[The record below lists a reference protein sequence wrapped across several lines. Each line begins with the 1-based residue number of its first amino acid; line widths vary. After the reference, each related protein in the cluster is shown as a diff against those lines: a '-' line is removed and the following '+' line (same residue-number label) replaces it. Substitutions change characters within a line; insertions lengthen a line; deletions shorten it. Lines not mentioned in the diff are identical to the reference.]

1 MHKRVFLKNNLLAM
15 TAAVVFGVLSQL
27 GVLLIASLP
36 LFILFKYGALSFT
49 TLVVLGVLVPVVGL
63 LRPFFRFLEQYFNHL
78 VAFRILENYRLVLFK
93 ELKNTS
99 LDLLTETYKSDFL
112 TVLTKDIET
121 LELFFAHTISPFF
134 ISVVLEVFV
143 LAAAY
148 FISPLLVLIV
158 FCTHLLILLL
168 YFISF
173 KLSQSKF
180 NETRSLFKTLT
191 KVIFLKTSALRSIYM
206 FGQTRQASAEI
217 EEQSTKLNQKNV
229 FLNLLIEG
237 KMTFVTAFTTLLA
250 VILTYFAKY
259 LFKVEFASYFAPILF
274 YLTLFLAFS
283 LSTLFEQY
291 ALVQSADKRVK
302 KVYAMPKENQ
312 VVGQTDITFE
322 SVCFKSV
329 NFGYKPD
336 QLVIKDLSFD
346 IKVGEIF
353 GVSGRSGVGKS
364 TLVKL
369 ISGLVKPVSGE
380 IVFNNRH
387 KISAINTKS
396 LNQNV
401 SVLFQDEHIF
411 KDTLRYN
418 LTLGNSSIQDK
429 AIIKAIE
436 QAGLGVF
443 FKNHNQNLDLE
454 LTPEHLNISTGEKF
468 RIGLCRAILKNSRLI
483 VLDEPTRFL
492 DPENEENVLSIIAN
506 LKQNHAFLIITHKP
520 RPFLICDKII
530 KLN

>member
-27 GVLLIASLP
+27 SVLLIAVIP
-36 LFILFKYGALSFT
+36 LFILFKYSTLSFN
-49 TLVVLGVLVPVVGL
+49 TLVVLGTLVPTAGL

-99 LDLLTETYKSDFL
+99 LDLLVDTYKSDFL

-134 ISVVLEVFV
+134 ISVILEVFV
-143 LAAAY
+143 LATAY
-148 FISPLLVLIV
+148 FISPLLVLIIL
-158 FCTHLLILLL
+158 CTHLLILLL
-168 YFISF
+168 YFAFF

-180 NETRSLFKTLT
+180 TETRSLFKTLT
-191 KVIFLKTSALRSIYM
+191 KVIFVKTSALRSIYM
-206 FGQTRQASAEI
+206 FGQTKQASADI
-217 EEQSTKLNQKNV
+217 KAHSDKLNQKNV

-237 KMTFVTAFTTLLA
+237 KMTLTTTFVTMLTVLLA
-250 VILTYFAKY
+250 YFAKY
-259 LFKVEFASYFAPILF
+259 LFKVEFAGYFSPILF
-274 YLTLFLAFS
+274 YLTLFLVFS
-283 LSTLFEQY
+283 LSTLFEQF
-291 ALVQSADKRVK
+291 ALVQSADERVK
-302 KVYAMPKENQ
+302 KVYAMPKENK
-312 VVGQTDITFE
+312 VVCKTDFTFE

-329 NFGYKPD
+329 NFGYKAD
-336 QLVIKDLSFD
+336 QMVIKDLSFE

-369 ISGLVKPVSGE
+369 ISGLVQPVSGE
-380 IVFNNRH
+380 IIFNSQHN
-387 KISAINTKS
+387 INTINTKS

-429 AIIKAIE
+429 EIIKAIE
-436 QAGLGVF
+436 QAGLGEF
-443 FKNHNQNLDLE
+443 FKNHGHDLDLV

-492 DPENEENVLSIIAN
+492 DPENEENVLGIVAN
-506 LKQNHAFLIITHKP
+506 LKQTHTFLIITHKP

>member
-1 MHKRVFLKNNLLAM
+1 MHKRVFLKNNFIAM
-15 TAAVVFGVLSQL
+15 TAAVCFGVLSQL
-27 GVLLIASLP
+27 SVLIIAALP
-36 LFILFKYGALSFT
+36 LFILFKYSTLSFT
-49 TLVVLGVLVPVVGL
+49 TLVALGTLVPTAGL

-134 ISVVLEVFV
+134 ISVILEVFV
-143 LAAAY
+143 LITAY
-148 FISPLLVLIV
+148 FISPLLVLII
-158 FCTHLLILLL
+158 FSAHSLILLL
-168 YFISF
+168 YFMFF

-180 NETRSLFKTLT
+180 TQTRSLFKTLT
-191 KVIFLKTSALRSIYM
+191 KVIFVKTSSLRSIYM
-206 FGQTRQASAEI
+206 FGQVKQASAEI
-217 EEQSTKLNQKNV
+217 KEHSTKLNQKNV

-237 KMTFVTAFTTLLA
+237 KMTFVTAFSTLLA
-250 VILTYFAKY
+250 IVLTYFAKG

-274 YLTLFLAFS
+274 YLTLFLVFS
-283 LSTLFEQY
+283 LSALFEQY
-291 ALVQSADKRVK
+291 ALVQSADERVK
-302 KVYAMPKENQ
+302 KVYAMSKENE
-312 VVGQTDITFE
+312 VVGKTDFTFE

-329 NFGYKPD
+329 NFGYKAD
-336 QLVIKDLSFD
+336 QMVIKDLSFE
-346 IKVGEIF
+346 IMVGEIF

-369 ISGLVKPVSGE
+369 ISGLVQPVSGE
-380 IVFNNRH
+380 IVFNNKH
-387 KISAINTKS
+387 NINSINTKS

-418 LTLGNSSIQDK
+418 LTLGNQSIQDK
-429 AIIKAIE
+429 EIIKAIY
-436 QAGLGVF
+436 QAGLGEF
-443 FKNHNQNLDLE
+443 FKNHGENLDLE

-468 RIGLCRAILKNSRLI
+468 RIALCRAILRNSQLI

-492 DPENEENVLSIIAN
+492 DPENEENVLSIVAN
-506 LKQNHAFLIITHKP
+506 LKQTHAFLIITHKP
-520 RPFLICDKII
+520 KPFLICDKII
-530 KLN
+530 NLN

>member
-15 TAAVVFGVLSQL
+15 TAAVCFGVLSQL
-27 GVLLIASLP
+27 SVLLIAVLP
-36 LFILFKYGALSFT
+36 LFILFKYSVLSFA
-49 TLVVLGVLVPVVGL
+49 TLVVLGTLVPTVGL

-99 LDLLTETYKSDFL
+99 LDILTETYKSDFL

-134 ISVVLEVFV
+134 ISVILEVFV
-143 LAAAY
+143 LVSAY
-148 FISPLLVLIV
+148 FISPLLVLII
-158 FCTHLLILLL
+158 FSTHLLILLL
-168 YFISF
+168 YFMFF

-180 NETRSLFKTLT
+180 NQTRSLFKTLT
-191 KVIFLKTSALRSIYM
+191 KVIFVKTSALRSIYM
-206 FGQTRQASAEI
+206 FGQTKQASAEI
-217 EEQSTKLNQKNV
+217 KEHSSKLNQKNV

-237 KMTFVTAFTTLLA
+237 KMTLVTAFATLLA
-250 VILTYFAKY
+250 VVLAYFAKG
-259 LFKVEFASYFAPILF
+259 LFKVEFGSYFAPILF
-274 YLTLFLAFS
+274 YLTLFLVFS

-291 ALVQSADKRVK
+291 ALVQSADERVK

-312 VVGQTDITFE
+312 VVGKTDFTFE
-322 SVCFKSV
+322 TLTLKSV
-329 NFGYKPD
+329 NFGYKVD
-336 QLVIKDLSFD
+336 QPVIKDLSFE

-369 ISGLVKPVSGE
+369 ISGLVQPVSGE
-380 IVFNNRH
+380 IIFNNKH
-387 KISAINTKS
+387 SINSINTKS

-429 AIIKAIE
+429 DIIHAIQ
-436 QAGLGVF
+436 QAGLGEF
-443 FKNHNQNLDLE
+443 FKNHKQNLDLE

-468 RIGLCRAILKNSRLI
+468 RIALCRAILKNSRLI

-492 DPENEENVLSIIAN
+492 DPENEEKVLKIIEN
-506 LKQNHAFLIITHKP
+506 LKANHAFLIITHRPK
-520 RPFLICDKII
+520 PFLICDKII
-530 KLN
+530 DLN

>member
-15 TAAVVFGVLSQL
+15 TAAVCFGVLSQL
-27 GVLLIASLP
+27 SVLLIAILP
-36 LFILFKYGALSFT
+36 LFILFKYNVLSFT
-49 TLVVLGVLVPVVGL
+49 TLVVLGTLVPTVGL

-134 ISVVLEVFV
+134 ISVILEVFV
-143 LAAAY
+143 LITAY
-148 FISPLLVLIV
+148 FVSPLLVLII
-158 FCTHLLILLL
+158 FSTHLLILLL
-168 YFISF
+168 YFMFF

-180 NETRSLFKTLT
+180 VETRSLFKTLT
-191 KVIFLKTSALRSIYM
+191 KVIFVKTSALRSIYM
-206 FGQTRQASAEI
+206 FGQTSKASAEI
-217 EEQSTKLNQKNV
+217 KEQSNKLNQKNV
-229 FLNLLIEG
+229 LLNLLIEG
-237 KMTFVTAFTTLLA
+237 KMTFVTAFSTLLA
-250 VILTYFAKY
+250 VVLAYFAKS
-259 LFKVEFASYFAPILF
+259 LFKVEFGSYFAPILF
-274 YLTLFLAFS
+274 YLTLFLVYS

-291 ALVQSADKRVK
+291 ALVQSADERIK
-302 KVYAMPKENQ
+302 KVYAMPKENEA
-312 VVGQTDITFE
+312 VGKTDFAFE
-322 SVCFKSV
+322 SVCFKLV
-329 NFGYKPD
+329 NFGYKAD
-336 QLVIKDLSFD
+336 QMVIKDLSFE

-369 ISGLVKPVSGE
+369 ISGLVQPVRGE

-387 KISAINTKS
+387 EISTINTKS

-429 AIIKAIE
+429 EIIQAIY
-436 QAGLGVF
+436 QAGLGEF
-443 FKNHNQNLDLE
+443 FENHGENLDLE

-468 RIGLCRAILKNSRLI
+468 RIALCRAILKNSRLI

-492 DPENEENVLSIIAN
+492 DPENEENVLTVVAN

>member
-15 TAAVVFGVLSQL
+15 TAAIVFGVLSQL
-27 GVLLIASLP
+27 SVLLIAVLP
-36 LFILFKYGALSFT
+36 LFILFKYSALSFT
-49 TLVVLGVLVPVVGL
+49 TLVVLGALVPTVGL

-134 ISVVLEVFV
+134 ISVILEVFV
-143 LAAAY
+143 LITAY
-148 FISPLLVLIV
+148 FISPLLILII
-158 FCTHLLILLL
+158 FSTHILILLL
-168 YFISF
+168 YFMFF
-173 KLSQSKF
+173 KISQSKF
-180 NETRSLFKTLT
+180 NQTRALFKTLT

-206 FGQTRQASAEI
+206 FGQTKQASEEI
-217 EEQSTKLNQKNV
+217 KEQSNKLNQKNV

-237 KMTFVTAFTTLLA
+237 KMTLVTAFATLIAVVLA
-250 VILTYFAKY
+250 YFAKY

-274 YLTLFLAFS
+274 YLTLFLVFS

-291 ALVQSADKRVK
+291 ALVQSADERVK
-302 KVYAMPKENQ
+302 KVYAMPKENL
-312 VVGQTDITFE
+312 VVGQNDFTFE
-322 SVCFKSV
+322 SLCFKSI
-329 NFGYKPD
+329 NFGYKTD
-336 QLVIKDLSFD
+336 QPVIKDLSFE
-346 IKVGEIF
+346 IKVGEIY

-369 ISGLVKPVSGE
+369 ISGLVKPDSGE
-380 IVFNNRH
+380 IIFNNKH
-387 KISAINTKS
+387 NINTINTKP

-429 AIIKAIE
+429 DIIQAIK
-436 QAGLGVF
+436 QAGLGEF
-443 FKNHNQNLDLE
+443 FKSHGENLDLE
-454 LTPEHLNISTGEKF
+454 LTPEHLNLSTGEKF
-468 RIGLCRAILKNSRLI
+468 RIALCRAILKNSKLI

-492 DPENEENVLSIIAN
+492 DPENEENVLSIVAN
-506 LKQNHAFLIITHKP
+506 LKEKHAFLIITHKP

-530 KLN
+530 NLN